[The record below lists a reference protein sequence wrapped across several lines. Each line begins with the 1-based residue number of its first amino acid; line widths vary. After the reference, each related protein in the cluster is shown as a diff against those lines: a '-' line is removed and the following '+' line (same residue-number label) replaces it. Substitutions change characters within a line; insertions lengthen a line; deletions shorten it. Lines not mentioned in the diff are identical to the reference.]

1 MQTLLILALIGVFG
15 GLASG
20 LFGVGGGLV
29 FVPLLVMLK
38 KMGLHQAIGT
48 SIVAVV
54 PTAFMASLRHAGS
67 GNVDWKT
74 AFWISLFALAGAWL
88 GAGFSLQMDAAA
100 LRRFYAVFLLFVAV
114 KLFFQK

>member
-1 MQTLLILALIGVFG
+1 MPAFLIYALMGVFG

-38 KMGLHQAIGT
+38 NMGLHQAIGT
-48 SIVAVV
+48 SIAIVI
-54 PTAFMASLRHAGS
+54 PTAMMSTFRHASAGH
-67 GNVDWKT
+67 VDWKV
-74 AFWISLFALAGAWL
+74 AAWITFFALAGAWL
-88 GAGFSLQMDAAA
+88 GSSLSLQMDAVN
-100 LRRFYAVFLLFVAV
+100 LRRFYAVFLVCVAA